1 MFRTIKEAREAIMES
16 RYIMIVQDMKTKQL
30 TEEPI
35 VGLIVTRD
43 SPHFITH
50 GMGYYPFLEPQSMK
64 EAVYYGQRIVED
76 YNKKRATEQNEKIF
90 LSVKDQAKSNE
101 K

>member
-1 MFRTIKEAREAIMES
+1 MES
-16 RYIMIVQDMKTKQL
+16 SYIMVVQDMKTKQI

-64 EAVYYGQRIVED
+64 EAAYYGQRIVDD
-76 YNKKRATEQNEKIF
+76 YNKKRSLEQNEKIF
-90 LSVKDQAKSNE
+90 LSVKDQVNLDE